1 MIPGPE
7 HGGPRVGGRRARYGV
22 AMRAVRALAA
32 TPVLAACAGD
42 PTVPLAE
49 PPALPGRTSEPASPI
64 EEAIDGGPAAR
75 AVRRIARTIQ
85 RRYGLVEIW
94 RADAHRRG
102 RLVVYAVR
110 MRLDE
115 RSDHPDLKDWSAH
128 VRQAARDQREAAV
141 TMAKE
146 TVARLPAVRLVSIYQ
161 DELLQPFWSR
171 RQIREMDEP
180 RRYRTFEA
188 WQRLVLSAAILPG
201 RPGP

>member
-1 MIPGPE
+1 MAASCRGMA
-7 HGGPRVGGRRARYGV
+7 ARYRR

-32 TPVLAACAGD
+32 ALVLAACGSD
-42 PTVPLAE
+42 PTLPFGE
-49 PPALPGRTSEPASPI
+49 PPALPGATPEPASPVD
-64 EEAIDGGPAAR
+64 EALRGGPAAR
-75 AVRRIARTIQ
+75 QVRRIAGMIQ
-85 RRYGLVEIW
+85 KRYGLVEIW

-115 RSDHPDLKDWSAH
+115 RSDHPDLDDWSAH
-128 VRQAARDQREAAV
+128 VRRAARDQREAAV

-146 TVARLPAVRLVSIYQ
+146 TVVRLPTVRLVSIYQ

-171 RQIREMDEP
+171 RQIRGMDEP

>member
-1 MIPGPE
+1 
-7 HGGPRVGGRRARYGV
+7 
-22 AMRAVRALAA
+22 MRAVRALAA
-32 TPVLAACAGD
+32 ALVLAACASD
-42 PTVPLAE
+42 RTLPIVE
-49 PPALPGRTSEPASPI
+49 PPALPGGTPEPAGPV
-64 EEAIDGGPAAR
+64 EETFDGGPAAR
-75 AVRRIARTIQ
+75 EVRRIARVIQ
-85 RRYGLVEIW
+85 KRYGLVEIW
-94 RADAHRRG
+94 RAYSHRRG

-115 RSDHPDLKDWSAH
+115 RSAHPDLDDWSAH
-128 VRQAARDQREAAV
+128 VRRAARDQREAAV

-161 DELLQPFWSR
+161 DELLQPFWTR

-180 RRYRTFEA
+180 RRYRRFQA